1 MRSLKAPG
9 SWFGRRAAIWVVL
22 AAGAVFVALLA
33 SGVLS
38 RKTGGNAAQTP
49 TTPPVAPVPA
59 EPGGAALAS
68 ATPFGRGDWGT
79 YGGTFDQ
86 NRHSPL
92 TQIGRQNLNELGR
105 VFTVDFRRID
115 NTIPKGQ
122 QSFPIVVD
130 GVVYVTT
137 SNDHVFAVDGASGRV
152 LWHWKPSD
160 TGLFQNYGV
169 TANRGVAYCDGKVFL
184 LTLDMRLVSID
195 ARTGKLVKQV
205 DISDAVPDAKVEF
218 GYSETQAPV
227 CYRNIVLFGASGS
240 DFGVRGFVMAYKTD
254 LTPAWSNPYWIIP
267 PAGEGWRRGGRFV
280 GGGTNWNPVTI
291 DTTTNTVFAT
301 TSNPSPIF
309 FKQARP
315 GPNPRTDGIVAL
327 DLLTGRQKWWQQQLV
342 GDEWGYS
349 TTQPVLLYNLKIGR
363 KTRRVVSV
371 GTKEGVW
378 FMYDAHTGEPIYSR
392 VKLLNRIEHPPLRPG
407 AAVTV
412 YPSSLG
418 GLNYSPSSFDP
429 GTGYVINNQA
439 ETAAVM
445 VQKPDVAKVNVKKI
459 LGDVDNGLANGT
471 FGSNLRGWR
480 DFGSVSAIDAAHGRL
495 AWKFITPEPGRG
507 GITTTASGIGFAG
520 GGDGVLRAFD
530 SRTGNVLWSFQ
541 TGYQIA
547 SAPSIY
553 EVHGKEFVAI
563 TIGGTPTSSF
573 GGTASQLMVFALK
586 GDAAQLPAPPLRPPG
601 AGPGFLN
608 EPQEYLSLAA
618 EPRTLELQVVASQ
631 DTPSGANTL
640 NGTANGAMTVRVPAG
655 WHVNVTFA
663 NHAEDR
669 DDGVALVTLNGSS
682 PSQGAPA
689 FDGATSGKTA
699 ASGVAYFHFDASRQ
713 GSYAIASTA
722 PARARL
728 GEWLRFDVA
737 ASDTAP
743 MLVFGGTRFALRPAG
758 GHG

>member
-1 MRSLKAPG
+1 M
-9 SWFGRRAAIWVVL
+9 V
-22 AAGAVFVALLA
+22 AAGAVFVGLLA

-38 RKTGGNAAQTP
+38 RKTGGNAAPTP
-49 TTPPVAPVPA
+49 TVPPIAPVPA
-59 EPGGAALAS
+59 EPGGAARAG
-68 ATPFGRGDWGT
+68 ATLFGRADWGT

-86 NRHSPL
+86 IRHSPL

-105 VFTVDFRRID
+105 VFTVDFRRLD
-115 NTIPKGQ
+115 SSIPNGQ
-122 QSFPIVVD
+122 QSFPIVVG

-152 LWHWKPSD
+152 LWHWEPSD
-160 TGLFQNYGV
+160 TGLFQNFGV
-169 TANRGVAYCDGKVFL
+169 TANRGVAYCDGKVFV
-184 LTLDMRLVSID
+184 LTLDMRLVSLD

-205 DISDAVPDAKVEF
+205 EISDAVPDAKVEF

-267 PAGEGWRRGGRFV
+267 PASEGWRGGGRFV

-291 DTTTNTVFAT
+291 DTETNTVFAT

-315 GPNPRTDGIVAL
+315 GPDPRTDAIVAL
-327 DLLTGRQKWWQQQLV
+327 DLWTGRQKWWQQQLA
-342 GDEWGYS
+342 GDEWGFS
-349 TTQPVLLYNLKIGR
+349 TTQPVLLYNLKIGGA
-363 KTRRVVSV
+363 TRRVVSV

-378 FMYDAHTGEPIYSR
+378 FMYDARTGEQIYGR
-392 VKLLNRIEHPPLRPG
+392 VNLLNRVEHPPLRPG
-407 AAVTV
+407 VAVVV

-439 ETAAVM
+439 ETASVL
-445 VQKPDVAKVNVKKI
+445 VQKQNAAEVNRHKV
-459 LGDVDNGLANGT
+459 LGDVDNGLANGS
-471 FGSNLRGWR
+471 FGTTVRGWH
-480 DFGSVSAIDAAHGRL
+480 DFGSVSAVDAAHGRL

-507 GITTTASGIGFAG
+507 GVTTTASGVGFAG
-520 GGDGVLRAFD
+520 GGDGVLRGFD
-530 SRTGNVLWSFQ
+530 SKTGNVLWSFQ

-601 AGPGFLN
+601 PGPGYLSQ
-608 EPQEYLSLAA
+608 PAEYLSVAA
-618 EPRTLELQVVASQ
+618 EPRTLKLQVVASQ
-631 DTPSGANTL
+631 DAPGGANTL
-640 NGTANGAMTVRVPAG
+640 NGTSSGAMTVRVPAG
-655 WHVNVTFA
+655 WHMNVTFA
-663 NHAEDR
+663 NHAERR
-669 DDGVALVTLNGSS
+669 DDGVAVVALNGSG
-682 PSQGAPA
+682 PSSGAPA
-689 FDGATSGKTA
+689 FAGGKSGSAA
-699 ASGVAYFHFDASRQ
+699 ASGVAYFRFDASRQ

-722 PARARL
+722 PGRAKG
-728 GEWLRFDVA
+728 GEWLRFNIA
-737 ASDTAP
+737 ASDTPP
-743 MLVFGGTRFALRPAG
+743 MLVVGGARYALTPAG